1 MNTSSMIA
9 NAISV
14 LVAFVPEG
22 LPLALSM
29 GLTLV
34 ARRLCVIHHV
44 LVKQMS
50 TIGKGTWNPSVIS
63 LFV

>member
-50 TIGKGTWNPSVIS
+50 TIGR
-63 LFV
+63 